1 MKETLEGEKVP
12 LGSRVFRFSKEIKE
26 TSSWPKG
33 EPKKEKKNA
42 EKMELDAGELKNGPE
57 INSWLSLVQK
67 EETTGG

>member
-1 MKETLEGEKVP
+1 MP
-12 LGSRVFRFSKEIKE
+12 LGSRVFRSSKEIKE

-33 EPKKEKKNA
+33 EPKKEKIKNA